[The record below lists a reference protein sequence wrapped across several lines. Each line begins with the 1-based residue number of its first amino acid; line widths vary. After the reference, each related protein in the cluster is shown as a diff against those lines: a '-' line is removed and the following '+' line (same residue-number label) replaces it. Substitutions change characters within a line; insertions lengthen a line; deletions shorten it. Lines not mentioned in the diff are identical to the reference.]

1 MPSYAIINVAN
12 VATPVSY
19 TYSGNTVGTGTITTF
34 TGNTTVIGVGTTFLT
49 QLGTYYAVRNAAN
62 TFVGKIANITS
73 NTSAT
78 LSKNA
83 VTAIANAA
91 YTFQTFN
98 YSVLQTDPHVGN
110 GNISTFSTNSTVI
123 GTNTTF
129 INDLNIGYH
138 LFDSTD
144 GNLIG
149 MVKSITSNTVATL
162 TSVSGYPGSNLA
174 YRVYDPITKN
184 TQAANLFNVNA
195 HHVNA
200 ALLNWSKSG
209 LIQGVRQIKSYHPPM
224 PDPVTG
230 VLVNFPATT
239 HEIEQ
244 LGNIVLH
251 NYANNSVYNL
261 SNFSSVNTSG
271 VVKDFN
277 EDNGIVGSSTSKAVK
292 SIPINGVV
300 GRLIKS
306 GAQNINVAAVVNS
319 IYGTPV
325 PPNGPGS
332 GYTFIFDT
340 PPSGFTKLKSY
351 SAINALY
358 DAWQG
363 PGANVVYVM
372 NANVTSTSLNT
383 ASDMFAFQAGAPPPE
398 RVIDTF
404 TDAQQYFS
412 TADSKQT
419 LSDAE
424 KADLAARASNRFTP
438 NGPKGMVSTGV
449 PAAIPGS
456 LNIILTDQD
465 PANRPYI
472 TPKYRRTLPSTVTT
486 YNTDIPFSVLNP
498 PPPEL

>member
-19 TYSGNTVGTGTITTF
+19 TYGANTAGTGNIRTF
-34 TGNTTVIGVGTTFLT
+34 TSNNTVIGNGTTFLT
-49 QLGTYYAVRNAAN
+49 QLGNYYSIRNAAG

-78 LSKNA
+78 LNSNA
-83 VTAIANAA
+83 VVAMGNVGFTYQA
-91 YTFQTFN
+91 FN

-162 TSVSGYPGSNLA
+162 TTVSGYPGSNLA

-239 HEIEQ
+239 HEINQ

-325 PPNGPGS
+325 PPMGPGP
-332 GYTFIFDT
+332 GYTPVLNA
-340 PPSGFTKLKSY
+340 PPSGFTKLKTY
-351 SAINALY
+351 SAIGALY

-383 ASDMFAFQAGAPPPE
+383 ASDMFASQAGAPPPE
-398 RVIDTF
+398 RVIDNF

-438 NGPKGMVSTGV
+438 NGPKGMVSTGI

-465 PANRPYI
+465 PSNRPYVPPRYIKPLATTI
-472 TPKYRRTLPSTVTT
+472 TSFNKELPPSAINV
-486 YNTDIPFSVLNP
+486 
-498 PPPEL
+498 PPPEW